1 MSLKLLGL
9 FPGQGSQSVGMGRDL
24 YETTRTGR
32 DLFDRADQA
41 LGFSLSSI
49 CFEGPMEK
57 LTETAIAQPAIL
69 LVSTIYY
76 ELVRESTPLVVALGH
91 SLGEYSAL
99 VAAGTLQFEEAL
111 ILVNK
116 RGRYMQEAVPVG
128 EGRMVAVLGKEPSE
142 IETAIKSLP
151 DGVAEIANVNAPGQI
166 VVSGDVVGVEA
177 FKVAM
182 KGVRLID
189 LPVSAPFHC
198 SLMKPAADRLR
209 NDLQSV
215 TLRAPK
221 FPVFSNYYAKAL
233 SDPEIIRESL
243 HLQVCGRVRFT
254 ECLSGALDAF
264 GVLDA
269 IEFGNGKVLAG
280 LAKRTA
286 PSLSVRNVTE
296 NLSST

>member
-9 FPGQGSQSVGMGRDL
+9 FPGQGSQSVGMGREL
-24 YETTRTGR
+24 YETTQIGR
-32 DLFDRADQA
+32 GLFERADQA

-76 ELVRESTPLVVALGH
+76 ELVRESTPLVAALGH

-99 VAAGTLQFEEAL
+99 VTAGALQLEEAL

-128 EGRMVAVLGKEPSE
+128 EGRMVAVLGKEPSD
-142 IETAIKSLP
+142 IETAIQSLP
-151 DGVAEIANVNAPGQI
+151 HGVAEIANLNAPGQI
-166 VVSGDVVGVEA
+166 VVSGDVPGIEGL
-177 FKVAM
+177 KVAM
-182 KGVRLID
+182 KGARLID

-198 SLMKPAADRLR
+198 SLMKPAADRLHD
-209 NDLQSV
+209 DLQRI

-221 FPVFSNYYAKAL
+221 FPVFSNFYAKPL

-243 HLQVCGRVRFT
+243 HLQVCGKVRFT
-254 ECLSGALDAF
+254 ECLTGAIDSFEITEA
-264 GVLDA
+264 V
-269 IEFGNGKVLAG
+269 EFGTGKVLAG
-280 LAKRTA
+280 LTKRTA
-286 PSLSVRNVTE
+286 PHLSVRNVSE
-296 NLSST
+296 LIS

>member
-24 YETTRTGR
+24 YETTRIGR
-32 DLFDRADQA
+32 ELFERADQS

-49 CFEGPMEK
+49 CFDGPMEK

-99 VAAGTLQFEEAL
+99 VAAGALQFEEAL

-116 RGRYMQEAVPVG
+116 RGRYMQEAVPMG

-142 IETAIKSLP
+142 IDAAIQSLP
-151 DGVAEIANVNAPGQI
+151 NGIAEIANVNAPGQI
-166 VVSGDVVGVEA
+166 VVSGDAIGIEA
-177 FKVAM
+177 FKITM
-182 KGVRLID
+182 KGSRLID

-198 SLMKPAADRLR
+198 SLMKPAADRLLE
-209 NDLQSV
+209 DLERITV
-215 TLRAPK
+215 RTPK
-221 FPVFSNYYAKAL
+221 FPVFSNYYAKPL
-233 SDPEIIRESL
+233 SDPEIIRKSL
-243 HLQVCGRVRFT
+243 HLQVCGKVRFT
-254 ECLSGALDAF
+254 ECLSGAVDSFDVRDA
-264 GVLDA
+264 V
-269 IEFGNGKVLAG
+269 EFGTGKVLAG
-280 LAKRTA
+280 LTKRTA
-286 PSLSVRNVTE
+286 PNLSVRNVSETMC
-296 NLSST
+296 